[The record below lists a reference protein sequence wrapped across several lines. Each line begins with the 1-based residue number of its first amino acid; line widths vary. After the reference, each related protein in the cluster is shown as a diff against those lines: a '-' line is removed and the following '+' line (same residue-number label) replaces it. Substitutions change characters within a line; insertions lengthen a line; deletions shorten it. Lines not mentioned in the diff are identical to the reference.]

1 MSDPLVTYVNDHLG
15 GAQLAVELLEAMRD
29 QQDDQEFRQFASV
42 LLPEIQAD
50 DLVLRRIAEKIGGG
64 PSSIKQLGGWFLEK
78 AARLKL
84 GHTGSASF
92 ELFESLE
99 LLALG
104 IQGKASL
111 WRALQVASRSDG
123 RLREYDLESLIR
135 RALDQYGIVEDRR
148 LKLSESVFSPS
159 A

>member
-1 MSDPLVTYVNDHLG
+1 MSHPLVTYVNDHLG
-15 GAQLAVELLEAMRD
+15 GAQVAVRLLEAMRD
-29 QQDDQEFRQFASV
+29 QHDDQEFRQFASV

-50 DLVLRRIAEKIGGG
+50 DGVLTRIAEKIGSG
-64 PSSIKQLGGWFLEK
+64 PSSIKQIGGWFLEK

-84 GHTGSASF
+84 GHTGSTSF

-111 WRALQVASRSDG
+111 WRLFRLHPG
-123 RLREYDLESLIR
+123 RM
-135 RALDQYGIVEDRR
+135 AVCANTT
-148 LKLSESVFSPS
+148 LKV
-159 A
+159 

>member
-1 MSDPLVTYVNDHLG
+1 MSHPLVTYVNDHLG
-15 GAQLAVELLEAMRD
+15 GAQVAVRLLEAMRD
-29 QQDDQEFRQFASV
+29 QHDDQEFRQFASV

-50 DLVLRRIAEKIGGG
+50 DGVLTRIAEKIGSG
-64 PSSIKQLGGWFLEK
+64 PSSIKQMGGWFLEK

-84 GHTGSASF
+84 GHTGSAGF

-111 WRALQVASRSDG
+111 WRALHVASRSDG
-123 RLREYDLESLIR
+123 RLREYDFESLIR

-148 LKLSESVFSPS
+148 LKLAEDVFSPS
-159 A
+159 T